1 MIDVSQVSS
10 LLQSLGVS
18 GAAASKAAERAAGSS
33 DAAGFLK
40 QLQSSLA
47 ELAGEQ
53 KSPAGAASAT
63 SAASSNATKPAVQAP
78 FESFEEFRAWE
89 KGLGNTFAADYQTPD
104 YVRAMGMCRMG
115 GEAEAF
121 GRYTFFKNH
130 PECAID
136 YQAVRS
142 GAPSQMPTDGS
153 TLVKSD
159 LSAMPTETASYYRK
173 NPGALLMAEG
183 FNMDPTLFK
192 QRLDGKADIPTDA
205 NATEWLMQHQW
216 TASGVVANDNRAT
229 LAQAPFRGLDGNGA
243 STYRLARMD
252 PGSGAL
258 VDLDGSRYDPRTGD
272 AAV

>member
-53 KSPAGAASAT
+53 KSPADAASAT

-78 FESFEEFRAWE
+78 FESFAEFRAWE
-89 KGLGNTFAADYQTPD
+89 KGLGHTYAADYQQPD
-104 YVRAMGMCRMG
+104 YMRAMGLCRIG
-115 GEAEAF
+115 GDAEAF

-130 PECAID
+130 PECALD
-136 YQAVRS
+136 YQAVRN
-142 GAPSQMPTDGS
+142 GALSQMPTDGS

-159 LSAMPTETASYYRK
+159 LSAMPAETASYYR
-173 NPGALLMAEG
+173 NNLGALLMAEG

-192 QRLDGKADIPTDA
+192 QQLEGKADIPAGA
-205 NATEWLMQHQW
+205 NSTEWLMQNKW

-229 LAQAPFRGLDGNGA
+229 LAQAPFLGLDGNGA
-243 STYRLARMD
+243 GTYRLARMD
-252 PGSGAL
+252 PGTGLL
-258 VDLDGSRYDPRTGD
+258 VDLDGRSYDPRTGD